1 MVEEQGHDVGDAAV
15 EGAGDAAHQRDG
27 VLLRGEARHCEGGRE
42 ERNPSS
48 ISLAEFG
55 ARRGGQVDVG
65 SLIALP
71 DWEAEAVEAGKRQ
84 GVAGPGRKRG
94 KGIGTQGNKGQGR
107 REAR

>member
-27 VLLRGEARHCEGGRE
+27 VLLRGEARHCGGRRE
-42 ERNPSS
+42 ARNPSS
-48 ISLAEFG
+48 ISLAESG
-55 ARRGGQVDVG
+55 ARRGGQVHVG

-94 KGIGTQGNKGQGR
+94 KGRKGRVAGR
-107 REAR
+107 RDD